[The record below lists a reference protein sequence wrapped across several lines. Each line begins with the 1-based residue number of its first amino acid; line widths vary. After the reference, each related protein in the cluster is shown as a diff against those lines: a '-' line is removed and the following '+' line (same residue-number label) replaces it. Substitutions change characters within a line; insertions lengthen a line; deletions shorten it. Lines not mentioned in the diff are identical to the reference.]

1 MVIGI
6 ASAGA
11 GAIMKIEVRCA
22 SAFETIF
29 EVRLCV
35 RHTVKF
41 LATQRLVVWM
51 QMYVLNSLC
60 DLNFE
65 YRVTNKFCCDPELWK
80 FTPH

>member
-35 RHTVKF
+35 RHTVKGTDHLAHSWGGLGRF
-41 LATQRLVVWM
+41 LGSQ
-51 QMYVLNSLC
+51 
-60 DLNFE
+60 
-65 YRVTNKFCCDPELWK
+65 
-80 FTPH
+80 

>member
-35 RHTVKF
+35 RHTIKF
-41 LATQRLVVWM
+41 LATQRLDR
-51 QMYVLNSLC
+51 SL
-60 DLNFE
+60 D
-65 YRVTNKFCCDPELWK
+65 NKPFLD
-80 FTPH
+80 